1 MLCGKRGVHIVT
13 AGLLTFLVVV
23 SISIATYY
31 LVSTEI
37 ERTKQGRNVDLLRD
51 SMLTLYSR
59 ARGIRVE
66 REGHVETFSLSIP
79 AGTLR
84 IDPDLDLV
92 NLTVVTDR
100 PYNPGGTDYLNVTD
114 LPGGGVAMTMRLPVD
129 AVTQNTRVGEGRYTA
144 SLVVEAVKNLVIGN
158 WTLNTNVSAPTG
170 VSTASGNWYSSVLPE
185 ATHGVDLNGDGD
197 RGDLWYVY
205 VSDPGE
211 EYVFDTAVLHDSLG
225 NPLETVLEGDTF
237 RLGVRPLAAT
247 TVRERKVV
255 FRYVRV
261 SITVE

>member
-13 AGLLTFLVVV
+13 AGLLSFLVVV

-37 ERTKQGRNVDLLRD
+37 ERTKQGNNVDLLRN

-59 ARGIRVE
+59 TKGILAE
-66 REGHVETFSLSIP
+66 REGHLETFSLSIP

-84 IDPDLDLV
+84 IEPVMDLV

-100 PYNPGGTDYLNVTD
+100 PYNPGGTDYLNVTE
-114 LPGGGVAMTMRLPVD
+114 LPGGGIAMTMSLPAD
-129 AVTQNTRVGEGRYTA
+129 AVTQNTMVGEGLYTV
-144 SLVVEAVKNLVIGN
+144 SLVLESVKNLVIDN
-158 WTLNTNVSAPTG
+158 WTLNTNGSAPTG
-170 VSTASGNWYSSVLPE
+170 VSTVSGNWYSSVLTESP
-185 ATHGVDLNGDGD
+185 HGVDLNGDGD
-197 RGDLWYVY
+197 GGDLWYIY

-237 RLGVRPLAAT
+237 RLGVRPLAVT

-255 FRYVRV
+255 FRYMRVR
-261 SITVE
+261 ITVE